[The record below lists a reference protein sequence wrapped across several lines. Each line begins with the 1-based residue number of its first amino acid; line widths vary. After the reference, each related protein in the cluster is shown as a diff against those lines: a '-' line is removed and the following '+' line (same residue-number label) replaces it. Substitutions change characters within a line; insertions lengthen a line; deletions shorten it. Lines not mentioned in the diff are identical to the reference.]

1 MPPSEMTTH
10 EPSEQTVLSVRN
22 LTVRLPKNM
31 ERQNAV
37 ENISFDMRKG
47 EMLCIVGESGS
58 GKSVTANAI
67 MGLLPSSVRIA
78 QGSIRF
84 KGHDLAS
91 AAEDVMR
98 SLRGR
103 SVSIIFQD
111 PLSALNPLMTVG
123 QQVAEVMEAHRS
135 GTSATRAKA
144 VVDLLGEVGLPEP
157 EVLRHQYPFQLS
169 GGQRQRVMIAMAL
182 ALKPDLLIADE
193 PTTALDVTTQAQ
205 ILALIR
211 RLQRERNMSVMFITH
226 DFGVVAEIADR
237 VIVMEKGAM
246 VEQGA
251 AAAVLG
257 DPSHPYTRRLIAAV
271 PHMIESETKARE
283 DTPIVLEV
291 QKLDK
296 TYRPGI
302 GFFSRSRIVH
312 AVKQVSFEVRQGRT
326 LGIVGESG
334 SGKSSL
340 GRVLLKLLDSDGGS
354 ILFDG
359 KDIAALSDSEFRP
372 MRPHI
377 QMIFQDPFASL
388 NPRQTIAKILTV
400 GPMAHGLS
408 APEARA
414 KALRLLRLVGLDEGA
429 YDRFPHEFSGG
440 QRQRIGI
447 ARALMMDP
455 KVLVADEAVSALDV
469 SIQAQILDLLASIQ
483 EELKIAMIFI
493 THDLRVAS
501 RICDEILV
509 MNRGE
514 VVECGPPSQIFRSP
528 HHPYTR
534 QLISAIPGK
543 DWIPAA

>member
-1 MPPSEMTTH
+1 MTTH

-257 DPSHPYTRRLIAAV
+257 NPSHPYTRRLIAAV

-483 EELKIAMIFI
+483 EEIKIAMIFI